1 MITDRSGKVRIYLHD
16 ENGFL
21 QQESGGVCLCVCV
34 CVCVPHSRCDAPQHT
49 NQLDHWELP
58 IILLQNNKP

>member
-1 MITDRSGKVRIYLHD
+1 MITDSSGKVLIYLHD

-21 QQESGGVCLCVCV
+21 QQESGCVCV
-34 CVCVPHSRCDAPQHT
+34 CAPHSRCDAPQHT
-49 NQLDHWELP
+49 NQLNHWELP